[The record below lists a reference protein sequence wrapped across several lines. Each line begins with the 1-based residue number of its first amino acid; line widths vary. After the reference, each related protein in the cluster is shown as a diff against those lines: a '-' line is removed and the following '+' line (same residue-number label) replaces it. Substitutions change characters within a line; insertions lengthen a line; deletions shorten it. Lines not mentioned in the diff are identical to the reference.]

1 MRAVGIDIGTTTI
14 SAAVVDTESRKT
26 VWTQTVPNGS
36 FLPTEHSWERIQD
49 MGQIVVTAKEVL
61 DEILGRYGDIE
72 AIGLTGQMHGCLY
85 LDPDGRCISPL
96 YTWQDGRGDLPDK
109 AGEGGKSLREELAAR
124 CGVSVPS
131 GYGLV
136 THLYNERK
144 GLVPAHATSLCTAAD
159 YLGMVLTGR
168 RQPLLHGSMAASL
181 GFFDVQKGQFDAGIL
196 DAVGICRSILPAVTG
211 PVDVLGRYRG
221 VPVSVALGDHQ
232 AAFLGAVGRTVKGNE
247 AEGADRAATSDRPA
261 GSGST
266 ISINMGTGGQI
277 SVLTDRYMEICGI
290 ETRPFLD
297 GCYLLAGASLCGG
310 RAYAALERFFRS
322 YVTAA
327 GGADRPQYAVMA
339 KLAEKG
345 LASGKRLEVATTF
358 RGTRTDPKLRGSI
371 RGIGEEDLTPEA
383 LICGVLYGMAQELYA
398 MYEKIQEGT
407 GEPVG
412 HIVASGNSI
421 RKNPVLQQIVCRLFQ
436 AELTLAPC
444 EEEAAYGAAC
454 SSVDELLSRSNCW
467 LPDRKALGVD
477 GSVAACPA
485 GL

>member
-1 MRAVGIDIGTTTI
+1 MGTLFRKRRKKPERQDRETMGWSLQMTVRRGDRVKDKEGRMTKEGQHESSRDRFGTTTI

-61 DEILGRYGDIE
+61 DEILGRYGDIK

-247 AEGADRAATSDRPA
+247 AERADRAATSDRPA
-261 GSGST
+261 GGGST

-327 GGADRPQYAVMA
+327 GGGRPAPVCGHGKAGRERSGQRKTVRSSDHLPRHQDRSKAAGEHKGDRRGRPYPRSIDLRCALRHGAGAVCH
-339 KLAEKG
+339 
-345 LASGKRLEVATTF
+345 V
-358 RGTRTDPKLRGSI
+358 
-371 RGIGEEDLTPEA
+371 
-383 LICGVLYGMAQELYA
+383 
-398 MYEKIQEGT
+398 
-407 GEPVG
+407 
-412 HIVASGNSI
+412 
-421 RKNPVLQQIVCRLFQ
+421 
-436 AELTLAPC
+436 
-444 EEEAAYGAAC
+444 
-454 SSVDELLSRSNCW
+454 
-467 LPDRKALGVD
+467 
-477 GSVAACPA
+477 
-485 GL
+485 